1 MKKRNRN
8 IIVGL
13 VIILLI
19 YMFIIKPM
27 MEKPKKTTNGN
38 GNGNGNGNIPL
49 MVDCCFCDG
58 GSPVC
63 YEYKQGMCQDGTTEM
78 SKYEELDCGHGCL
91 GA

>member
-27 MEKPKKTTNGN
+27 MEKTKKTTN

-63 YEYKQGMCQDGTTEM
+63 YEYEQGMCPDGTTEM
-78 SKYEELDCGHGCL
+78 SQYEALDCGHSGY

>member
-8 IIVGL
+8 IIIGL

-27 MEKPKKTTNGN
+27 MEKPKKQTN

-63 YEYKQGMCQDGTTEM
+63 YEYEQGMCPDGTTEM
-78 SKYEELDCGHGCL
+78 SQYEALDCGHGNL

>member
-38 GNGNGNGNIPL
+38 GNGNGNIPL

-63 YEYKQGMCQDGTTEM
+63 YEYEQGMCPDGTTEM
-78 SKYEELDCGHGCL
+78 SQYEALDCGHGGY

>member
-8 IIVGL
+8 IIIGL

-27 MEKPKKTTNGN
+27 IEKSKKTTNGN
-38 GNGNGNGNIPL
+38 GNGNGNTPL
-49 MVDCCFCDG
+49 MVDCCWCDG
-58 GSPVC
+58 GSPIC
-63 YEYKQGMCQDGTTEM
+63 NQFEQGMCPDGTSEM
-78 SKYEELDCGHGCL
+78 SQYEALDCGHGNL